1 MKSEIKR
8 LLPYNISS
16 GAYILGEAR
25 KFLNNKKDLSMR
37 NLNEPTPKNN
47 IHIFEGKVYDPTTQ
61 KTINKLKKE
70 EEHLINELTKIS
82 SNEKLLKSKSYMN
95 LYNSNNI
102 NNISNEKKI
111 NEQIKNLRKN
121 KDIYMNKLNEVKTRI
136 NTLEYNQEKELG
148 ILDNNKKRNYNRFIE
163 EYNNIKSKSLIEKRL
178 KKLRDESE
186 KIKLIMQK
194 DLEKQIDKKNNE
206 INDKEKKEE
215 EKREA
220 MLKKFH
226 DEEREDIE
234 KRKKKNSESLLKI
247 KQNIKKKHK
256 EKIYLYQQ
264 KIIKYNSDENNL
276 VKLEKIK
283 RKAYMKHID
292 LSDFNEMKKNY
303 EQIKSKKQLE
313 TNLKIENIK
322 KSWAE
327 RHKLIPL
334 YINPI
339 SKLITEEDK
348 KAKKE
353 EKDKI
358 AKIKNLKTLQ
368 KNYSN
373 DKIPKPIKRIEDKI
387 DNESEK
393 NSNRIRPYLIKSN
406 SYSNII
412 RQKIIENYKEK
423 ERNKEILENELESN
437 NESIDKE
444 KNKKNVVRDYLQERR
459 KLKELKKERKKS
471 EVGISTRDY
480 IGLNE
485 VKNIIKEKGMD
496 NNTFKF
502 VKSKLQSIE
511 EKTKQ
516 KNMLLKFSGGVANK
530 PELGDEVCDLMINS
544 IKTKLSLIKEMD
556 KNLDDSFVE
565 EDEENKED
573 NNDINKDKEQSGI
586 QEKTEE
592 NSIENN

>member
-95 LYNSNNI
+95 LCNSNNI

-121 KDIYMNKLNEVKTRI
+121 KDIYMNKLSEVKTRI

-226 DEEREDIE
+226 DEERED
-234 KRKKKNSESLLKI
+234 RK
-247 KQNIKKKHK
+247 
-256 EKIYLYQQ
+256 
-264 KIIKYNSDENNL
+264 
-276 VKLEKIK
+276 
-283 RKAYMKHID
+283 
-292 LSDFNEMKKNY
+292 F
-303 EQIKSKKQLE
+303 
-313 TNLKIENIK
+313 
-322 KSWAE
+322 
-327 RHKLIPL
+327 
-334 YINPI
+334 
-339 SKLITEEDK
+339 
-348 KAKKE
+348 
-353 EKDKI
+353 
-358 AKIKNLKTLQ
+358 IKN
-368 KNYSN
+368 
-373 DKIPKPIKRIEDKI
+373 
-387 DNESEK
+387 
-393 NSNRIRPYLIKSN
+393 
-406 SYSNII
+406 
-412 RQKIIENYKEK
+412 
-423 ERNKEILENELESN
+423 
-437 NESIDKE
+437 
-444 KNKKNVVRDYLQERR
+444 
-459 KLKELKKERKKS
+459 
-471 EVGISTRDY
+471 
-480 IGLNE
+480 
-485 VKNIIKEKGMD
+485 
-496 NNTFKF
+496 
-502 VKSKLQSIE
+502 
-511 EKTKQ
+511 KTKY
-516 KNMLLKFSGGVANK
+516 
-530 PELGDEVCDLMINS
+530 
-544 IKTKLSLIKEMD
+544 
-556 KNLDDSFVE
+556 
-565 EDEENKED
+565 
-573 NNDINKDKEQSGI
+573 
-586 QEKTEE
+586 
-592 NSIENN
+592 